1 MIATYLLPW
10 YRKLSAFRL
19 WRQRIPYSG
28 TLPQSLDQVTCRT
41 ASLGWGC
48 RKDRVLP
55 QVQTGGAALPP
66 ESSEPAEPT
75 VVETSVVGRD
85 AVWSVQKPQW
95 RVTTQVHAARPRHG
109 REELDSFKRQLL
121 IDSWALGET
130 GCLARGSQA
139 DQRLSMSLGQSDPLS
154 GPSSSSPRNGKGQKP
169 AGEEGISK
177 LCGQAAQTPRQ
188 PLCPSLG
195 SSPRP
200 SWESSLISWPPRFK
214 HGLAQRVMQARNRWQ
229 LRQPLLKVEFQ
240 GLWLLT
246 SGPENSPAYG
256 S

>member
-1 MIATYLLPW
+1 MPINPLQSKRMIATYLLPW

-19 WRQRIPYSG
+19 WRQHIPYSG

-95 RVTTQVHAARPRHG
+95 RITTQVHAARPRHG

-139 DQRLSMSLGQSDPLS
+139 DQRLSTSFGPVRPAEWAQQQFTTKWKGSKASRRRGHKQAVWASSSDP
-154 GPSSSSPRNGKGQKP
+154 SPTTLPVTRLKP
-169 AGEEGISK
+169 TAI
-177 LCGQAAQTPRQ
+177 
-188 PLCPSLG
+188 LG
-195 SSPRP
+195 V
-200 SWESSLISWPPRFK
+200 ESD
-214 HGLAQRVMQARNRWQ
+214 Q
-229 LRQPLLKVEFQ
+229 LTTTL
-240 GLWLLT
+240 
-246 SGPENSPAYG
+246 
-256 S
+256 